1 MHKVYWVVRE
11 QLLQVCNALQSTE
24 FVLCFKV
31 NFYSFQTKHAL
42 PVVRDMWSKMR
53 HIVLE
58 ILKGYDDIC
67 IWGDG
72 QNDSPGDSA
81 WYYVHTPL
89 EHATKEL
96 FDLEVI
102 DNRETG
108 GNSTTMEREALRRLL
123 ERLVIELPLG
133 ELCTD
138 ASSTI
143 IKLVRDMK
151 GRLCDFSEK
160 PVMLYYFYCC
170 CLFFISKFFLI
181 THFIIFTVA

>member
-1 MHKVYWVVRE
+1 MTTKTTIHRAHS
-11 QLLQVCNALQSTE
+11 QLCIRSIGLSGNNYSKFAMLCKELNLSYVSKSIFTVSRQSMPCLLLGT
-24 FVLCFKV
+24 CGPKCG
-31 NFYSFQTKHAL
+31 T
-42 PVVRDMWSKMR
+42 
-53 HIVLE
+53 
-58 ILKGYDDIC
+58 
-67 IWGDG
+67 
-72 QNDSPGDSA
+72 
-81 WYYVHTPL
+81 YYVHTLL
-89 EHATKEL
+89 EHATKVL

-123 ERLVIELPLG
+123 ERLVIELLLG

-160 PVMLYYFYCC
+160 PVMLYYFYYC

>member
-1 MHKVYWVVRE
+1 M
-11 QLLQVCNALQSTE
+11 
-24 FVLCFKV
+24 
-31 NFYSFQTKHAL
+31 
-42 PVVRDMWSKMR
+42 
-53 HIVLE
+53 
-58 ILKGYDDIC
+58 
-67 IWGDG
+67 
-72 QNDSPGDSA
+72 
-81 WYYVHTPL
+81 
-89 EHATKEL
+89 L

-160 PVMLYYFYCC
+160 PVMLYYFFCC
-170 CLFFISKFFLI
+170 CLFFTSKFFLI

>member
-1 MHKVYWVVRE
+1 M
-11 QLLQVCNALQSTE
+11 
-24 FVLCFKV
+24 
-31 NFYSFQTKHAL
+31 
-42 PVVRDMWSKMR
+42 
-53 HIVLE
+53 
-58 ILKGYDDIC
+58 
-67 IWGDG
+67 
-72 QNDSPGDSA
+72 
-81 WYYVHTPL
+81 
-89 EHATKEL
+89 L

-102 DNRETG
+102 DKRETG

-160 PVMLYYFYCC
+160 PVMLYYCYCC
-170 CLFFISKFFLI
+170 CLSFISKFFLFL
-181 THFIIFTVA
+181 TLYYLRWLNFIPDTDTRYFPHISLHVVFYYHLLRYTRTQTVLVVRKYMAYYCSYPLQESMFECLDHSIL